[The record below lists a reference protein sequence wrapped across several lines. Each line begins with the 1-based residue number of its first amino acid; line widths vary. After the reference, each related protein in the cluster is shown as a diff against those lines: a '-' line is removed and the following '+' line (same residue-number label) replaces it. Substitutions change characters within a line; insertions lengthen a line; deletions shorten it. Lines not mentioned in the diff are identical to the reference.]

1 MGKTTSGGAHR
12 KIMGTPR
19 EKNTTNGGF
28 HNRKIMGKKQ
38 LHMEVFLGK
47 SRENHGKISN
57 TPL

>member
-1 MGKTTSGGAHR
+1 
-12 KIMGTPR
+12 
-19 EKNTTNGGF
+19 
-28 HNRKIMGKKQ
+28 MGKKQ